1 MNEATMLTNTLVDGR
16 WGWLDWAI
24 VGGLVLLLIGF
35 IVAYVLLTRNIF
47 NRQLAVLAKA
57 ADERSR
63 ALYLEHLPVIT
74 AQIDREIAR
83 LERVIKD
90 RVEEHDKD
98 VLFLLGEQQKLEVAL
113 EGKVPEELIVS
124 MKMTQEEEVARA
136 LKILLARIRREAM

>member
-1 MNEATMLTNTLVDGR
+1 MNEATMLTNALVDGR

-57 ADERSR
+57 VDERSR
-63 ALYLEHLPVIT
+63 TLYLEHLPVVT
-74 AQIDREIAR
+74 AQIDRETAR
-83 LERVIKD
+83 LERMIKD

-98 VLFLLGEQQKLEVAL
+98 VLFLLGEQQKLE
-113 EGKVPEELIVS
+113 GKVPERASVS
-124 MKMTQEEEVARA
+124 VKLSPEEETALA

>member
-1 MNEATMLTNTLVDGR
+1 MNEATMLTNALVDGR

-35 IVAYVLLTRNIF
+35 IVAYVILTRNIF

-57 ADERSR
+57 VDERSR
-63 ALYLEHLPVIT
+63 TLYLEHLPVIT

-83 LERVIKD
+83 LEQIIKD

-98 VLFLLGEQQKLEVAL
+98 VLFLLGEQQKLAGVL
-113 EGKVPEELIVS
+113 EGIVPEKLAMS
-124 MKMTQEEEVARA
+124 MKMTQEEEMAQA

>member
-1 MNEATMLTNTLVDGR
+1 MNEATMLTNALVDGR

-35 IVAYVLLTRNIF
+35 IVGYALLTRNIF

-57 ADERSR
+57 VDERSR
-63 ALYLEHLPVIT
+63 ALYLEHLPVVT

-83 LERVIKD
+83 LERIIKD

-98 VLFLLGEQQKLEVAL
+98 VLFLLGEQQKLAVML
-113 EGKVPEELIVS
+113 EGMVPEKLATS
-124 MKMTQEEEVARA
+124 MKMTQEEEMAQA

>member
-1 MNEATMLTNTLVDGR
+1 MNEAAMLTNALVDGR
-16 WGWLDWAI
+16 WGWLNWAI

-35 IVAYVLLTRNIF
+35 IVAYVLLTRNVF

-57 ADERSR
+57 VDERSR
-63 ALYLEHLPVIT
+63 TLYLEHLPVVT
-74 AQIDREIAR
+74 DQIDREIAR

-98 VLFLLGEQQKLEVAL
+98 VLFLLGEQQKLAVTL
-113 EGKVPEELIVS
+113 EGMVPEKLAVS

>member
-83 LERVIKD
+83 LERIIKD

-98 VLFLLGEQQKLEVAL
+98 VLFLLGEQQKLATML
-113 EGKVPEELIVS
+113 EGMVPEKLAVS

>member
-1 MNEATMLTNTLVDGR
+1 MNEATMLTNALVDGR

-57 ADERSR
+57 VDERSR
-63 ALYLEHLPVIT
+63 VLYLEHLPVVT

-83 LERVIKD
+83 LERIIKD

-98 VLFLLGEQQKLEVAL
+98 VLFLLGEQQKLAVML
-113 EGKVPEELIVS
+113 EGMVSEKLAMS
-124 MKMTQEEEVARA
+124 MKMTQEEEMAQA

>member
-1 MNEATMLTNTLVDGR
+1 MNEATMLTNALVDGR

-24 VGGLVLLLIGF
+24 VGGLVLLLIAF
-35 IVAYVLLTRNIF
+35 IVAYALLTRNIF
-47 NRQLAVLAKA
+47 NRQIAVLAKA
-57 ADERSR
+57 VDERSR
-63 ALYLEHLPVIT
+63 ALYLEHLPVVT

-83 LERVIKD
+83 LERIIKD

-98 VLFLLGEQQKLEVAL
+98 VLFLLGEQQKLATML
-113 EGKVPEELIVS
+113 EGMVPEKLAMS